1 MKDFRYLHSLKNDC
15 MNQQIRLIKS
25 APEIK
30 TNEFQLTTKHADS
43 SSGGIDILIYAGKKN
58 WQVEIKNFMGHYG
71 HFWES
76 AIFDFGNYFG
86 FVQWYE
92 HTRGGH
98 NDASVS
104 IIDKT
109 GNLLGTHD
117 QSAGNFNVAACTKEK
132 VWLLHRDSRIYQN
145 QKLSN
150 FSGSVLVMI
159 DLEMG
164 MVEKH
169 IPIQVPDHFFEH
181 QNLKQEWLTQI
192 GLTGIEVKFCEFENE
207 VCLEF
212 AIANYQ
218 RDKNKPYESFKKKL
232 SDYLR

>member
-1 MKDFRYLHSLKNDC
+1 
-15 MNQQIRLIKS
+15 
-25 APEIK
+25 
-30 TNEFQLTTKHADS
+30 
-43 SSGGIDILIYAGKKN
+43 
-58 WQVEIKNFMGHYG
+58 
-71 HFWES
+71 
-76 AIFDFGNYFG
+76 
-86 FVQWYE
+86 
-92 HTRGGH
+92 
-98 NDASVS
+98 
-104 IIDKT
+104 
-109 GNLLGTHD
+109 
-117 QSAGNFNVAACTKEK
+117 
-132 VWLLHRDSRIYQN
+132 
-145 QKLSN
+145 
-150 FSGSVLVMI
+150 
-159 DLEMG
+159 